1 MFGIS
6 GLELVIIF
14 GVIFFLFGPDKLP
27 EIMKTVATA
36 VKMFNNAK
44 NEIESVVK
52 TEILRPE
59 DMKTVRNLQHDIG
72 NLTSAVKNPMSLLNM
87 DDNAHDTA
95 DAVSKEVAGI
105 RDSLDEAQ
113 EVESDAVQKAEAEP
127 EAPQE
132 TESEEQEKK
141 SVAAEIWANSL
152 TPSGVDST
160 PSEMAGDK

>member
-6 GLELVIIF
+6 GLELVIII

-72 NLTSAVKNPMSLLNM
+72 NLTSAVKNPMSLLNV

-105 RDSLDEAQ
+105 RESLDAAPQ
-113 EVESDAVQKAEAEP
+113 AEP
-127 EAPQE
+127 VAESSAETELKTPQE
-132 TESEEQEKK
+132 PESEEQERK

-152 TPSGVDST
+152 IPSDADPA